1 MSIAEHGY
9 SLEELDIDEVA
20 EDDLQAVI
28 DLANQVNAER
38 EPRHTDFTVDEYRMF
53 SNSPGQV
60 RIRFLVRSK
69 SGNPVASMTT
79 NFASDGSNP
88 HLLRTSLS
96 VASEHRRRGV
106 GAELLGK
113 AAEIARDLG
122 RESLTGTVFDTV
134 PAADAFLKAIGGQRT
149 LEHHLNSLRIA
160 DLDLDLL
167 KEWVDEGPQLAP
179 AYSVRVFE
187 GNFPSEYLDGMAHLY
202 LVLERDMPTPDGL
215 EPREWTPE
223 LVHDFMEHFLQGTEA
238 LTAVVIKDDTGEI
251 AGMSQL
257 IRRTADPA
265 TWHVT
270 TTMVDPEHRGHS
282 LGKWVK
288 GAANLEALARWP
300 GGEYE
305 ETGNASTNAAM
316 LAINHAM
323 GFEHELTEAEVE
335 VTVDQVESYL
345 TSRQG

>member
-1 MSIAEHGY
+1 M
-9 SLEELDIDEVA
+9 
-20 EDDLQAVI
+20 
-28 DLANQVNAER
+28 
-38 EPRHTDFTVDEYRMF
+38 
-53 SNSPGQV
+53 
-60 RIRFLVRSK
+60 
-69 SGNPVASMTT
+69 
-79 NFASDGSNP
+79 
-88 HLLRTSLS
+88 
-96 VASEHRRRGV
+96 
-106 GAELLGK
+106 
-113 AAEIARDLG
+113 
-122 RESLTGTVFDTV
+122 FDTV
-134 PAADAFLKAIGGQRT
+134 PAADAFLTAIGGQRT

-167 KEWVDEGPQLAP
+167 EQWVDEGPQLAP

-238 LTAVVIKDDTGEI
+238 LSAIAVKDDTGEV

-257 IRRTADPA
+257 IRRTADPT

-288 GAANLEALARWP
+288 GAVNLEALTRWP
-300 GGEYE
+300 GGEYQ

-335 VTVDQVESYL
+335 ITVDQVESYL
-345 TSRQG
+345 TSRPG